1 MKVTVL
7 GATGLFGARICR
19 LLARDPAIEITAV
32 ARDRAKLE
40 RLRRELGVAIA
51 AFDLAGDWRAA
62 LAATT
67 PDLVIHTAGPFQGH
81 SYAVA
86 DACIAMGAHYVD
98 LADARGFVAGVGAL
112 DDKARAANVLVASG
126 ASSVPAL
133 SAAVVDRLR
142 DGFAGIEAIDIAITP
157 GNRAPRG
164 RATVAAILS
173 YVGHT
178 LRWWRAGRWEEV
190 VGWHDLHRRRLPT
203 LGRRWFSACDVPD
216 LELFPGRYQV
226 RERVLFHAG
235 LELPLLHLGLW
246 LLSWPVRWGWPRS
259 LAPAAGLIA
268 WLADRVR
275 ALGTDRGG
283 MAVDVAGRLADGR
296 AVTRRWR
303 LIAEAGDGPWV
314 PALAAVALAR
324 GLARGAIAARGARP
338 CVGLLTLGDILAVAD
353 GLAIRTSA
361 DEIGPVYETV
371 CGTDA
376 ITGLPAPIRALHDN
390 VSRACWS
397 GRADIT
403 GASNPLAFI
412 AARIIGMPRA
422 AREVDVTV
430 AFEVRDGVERWRRS
444 FARRP
449 FVSLQYAGEGLDTGT
464 VIERFGA
471 LSFALRNTLDDKGL
485 SQEIAA
491 AYVLGIRLPRPLWPR
506 IRARERLDGQG
517 RFTFDVAIAVPLLG
531 RLVAY
536 KGWLIPDD
544 TRAHAEEA
552 A

>member
-7 GATGLFGARICR
+7 GATGLFGARICQ
-19 LLARDPAIEITAV
+19 LLARDPAMAITAV
-32 ARDRAKLE
+32 ARDRTKLE
-40 RLRRELGVAIA
+40 RLRLELGVAIA
-51 AFDLAGDWRAA
+51 AFDLEGDWREA
-62 LAATT
+62 LAATA
-67 PDLVIHTAGPFQGH
+67 PELVIHTAGPFQGR

-86 DACIAMGAHYVD
+86 EACIAIGAHYVD
-98 LADARGFVAGVGAL
+98 LADARGFVAGIGVL
-112 DDKARAANVLVASG
+112 DEKARAAGLLVASG

-133 SAAVVDRLR
+133 SSAVVDRLR
-142 DGFAGIEAIDIAITP
+142 DDLAEIEAIDIAITP

-178 LRWWRAGRWEEV
+178 LRWWRGGRWDEV
-190 VGWHDLHRRRLPT
+190 AGWHDLHRRRLPT

-216 LELFPGRYQV
+216 LELFPVHYKV

-246 LLSWPVRWGWPRS
+246 LLSWPVRWRWLRS
-259 LAPAAGLIA
+259 LAPAAGAIA

-283 MAVDVAGRLADGR
+283 MAVDVAGRMADGR
-296 AVTRRWR
+296 AATRRWR

-314 PALAAVALAR
+314 PTLAAVALAR
-324 GLARGAIAARGARP
+324 GLARGAVVERGARA
-338 CVGLLTLGDILAVAD
+338 CVGLLALDEILAVAD
-353 GLAIRTSA
+353 GLAIRISA

-371 CGTDA
+371 CGADA
-376 ITGLPAPIRALHDN
+376 YAALPAPIRALHDN
-390 VSRACWS
+390 VSRARWS

-403 GASNPLAFI
+403 GASNPLAYV
-412 AARIIGMPRA
+412 AARIVGMPRA
-422 AREVDVTV
+422 TGDVDVAV
-430 AFEVRDGVERWRRS
+430 DFEVRDGVERWRRS
-444 FARRP
+444 FAGRL
-449 FVSLQYAGEGLDTGT
+449 FVSLQYAGEGSDVGA

-471 LSFALRNTLDDKGL
+471 LSFALRNTLDGEGL

-491 AYVLGIRLPRPLWPR
+491 AYVLGIRLPRLLWPR
-506 IRARERLDGQG
+506 IRARERVDGQG

-531 RLVAY
+531 GLVAY
-536 KGWLIPDD
+536 KGWLMP
-544 TRAHAEEA
+544 TSPA
-552 A
+552 ARG

>member
-19 LLARDPAIEITAV
+19 LLARDPAIAITAV
-32 ARDRAKLE
+32 GRDRAKLE
-40 RLRRELGVAIA
+40 RLRQELGLAIA
-51 AFDLAGDWRAA
+51 AFDLAGGWHAA
-62 LAATT
+62 LAATA

-86 DACIAMGAHYVD
+86 EASIAIGAHYVD
-98 LADARGFVAGVGAL
+98 LADARGFVAGISAL
-112 DDKARAANVLVASG
+112 DDKARAAGVLVASG

-133 SAAVVDRLR
+133 SSAVIDRLR
-142 DGFAGIEAIDIAITP
+142 DGFAEIEAIDIAITP

-178 LRWWRAGRWEEV
+178 LRWWRGGRWDEV
-190 VGWHDLHRRRLPT
+190 AGWHDLHRRRLPT

-216 LELFPGRYQV
+216 LELFPERYQV

-246 LLSWPVRWGWPRS
+246 LLSWPVRWRWLRS
-259 LAPAAGLIA
+259 LAPAAGVIA

-314 PALAAVALAR
+314 PTLAAVALAR
-324 GLARGAIAARGARP
+324 GLARGAIVERGAHP
-338 CVGLLTLGDILAVAD
+338 CVGLLTLDEILAVAD

-371 CGTDA
+371 CGADA
-376 ITGLPAPIRALHDN
+376 CAALPAPIRALHDN
-390 VSRACWS
+390 VSRVRWS

-403 GASNPLAFI
+403 GAANPLAFL
-412 AARIIGMPRA
+412 AARVVGIPRA
-422 AREVDVTV
+422 ARGVDVAV
-430 AFEVRDGVERWRRS
+430 EFEVRDGVERWQRS
-444 FARRP
+444 FAGRP
-449 FVSLQYAGEGLDTGT
+449 FASLQYAGEGLDAGT

-471 LSFALRNTLDDKGL
+471 LSFALRNTLDGEGL
-485 SQEIAA
+485 SQEIAG
-491 AYVLGIRLPRPLWPR
+491 AYVLGIRLPRLFWPR
-506 IRARERLDGQG
+506 IRARERIDGQG
-517 RFTFDVAIAVPLLG
+517 RFTFDVAIAVPLFG
-531 RLVAY
+531 QLVAY
-536 KGWLIPDD
+536 KGWLMP
-544 TRAHAEEA
+544 TSLA
-552 A
+552 ARD

>member
-19 LLARDPAIEITAV
+19 LLASDPAMAVTAA

-40 RLRRELGVAIA
+40 VLHRELGVATTTL
-51 AFDLAGDWRAA
+51 DLAGDWHAA
-62 LAATT
+62 LAATE
-67 PDLVIHTAGPFQGH
+67 PDLVIHTAGPFQGQD
-81 SYAVA
+81 YAVA
-86 DACIAMGAHYVD
+86 EFCVAMGAHYVD
-98 LADARGFVAGVGAL
+98 LADARGFVARIGAL
-112 DDKARAANVLVASG
+112 DEAARGAGVLVASG

-133 SAAVVDRLR
+133 SSAVVDHLR
-142 DGFAGIEAIDIAITP
+142 DGMEQIDVIDIAITP

-173 YVGHT
+173 YVGHS
-178 LRWWRAGRWEEV
+178 LRWWRGGRWDEV
-190 VGWHDLHRRRLPT
+190 AGWHDLHRRRLPT

-216 LELFPGRYQV
+216 LALFPERYRV

-246 LLSWPVRWGWPRS
+246 LLSWPVRWRWLRS
-259 LAPAAGLIA
+259 LTPAAGAIA

-283 MAVDVAGRLADGR
+283 MAVDVAGRLVDGR
-296 AVTRRWR
+296 AITRRWR

-314 PALAAVALAR
+314 PTLAAVALAR
-324 GLARGAIAARGARP
+324 GLARGAMVERGARP
-338 CVGLLTLGDILAVAD
+338 CVGLLTLDEILAVAD

-361 DEIGPVYETV
+361 DEIGPVYEAV
-371 CGTDA
+371 CGTNVCV
-376 ITGLPAPIRALHDN
+376 TLPEPIRALHDN
-390 VSRACWS
+390 VSRARWS

-412 AARIIGMPRA
+412 AARIVGIPRA
-422 AREVDVTV
+422 ARDVDVTV
-430 AFEVRDGVERWRRS
+430 EFEVRDGVERWQRS
-444 FARRP
+444 FAGRP
-449 FVSLQYAGEGLDTGT
+449 FVSLQYAGEGADVGT

-471 LSFALRNTLDDKGL
+471 LSFALRNTLDGAGL

-491 AYVLGIRLPRPLWPR
+491 AYVLGIRLPRALWPR
-506 IRARERLDGQG
+506 VHARERLDGQG
-517 RFTFDVAIAVPLLG
+517 RFTFDVGIALPLLG

-536 KGWLIPDD
+536 KGWLKP
-544 TRAHAEEA
+544 TSPA
-552 A
+552 ARD

>member
-19 LLARDPAIEITAV
+19 LLSRDPAIAITAV
-32 ARDRAKLE
+32 ARDRVKLE
-40 RLRRELGVAIA
+40 KLRRELGVSVAT
-51 AFDLAGDWRAA
+51 FDLAGDWREA
-62 LAATT
+62 LATNK

-86 DACIAMGAHYVD
+86 ETCIAMGAHYVD
-98 LADARGFVAGVGAL
+98 LADARGFVAGIGVL
-112 DDKARAANVLVASG
+112 DDKARAAGVLVASG

-133 SAAVVDRLR
+133 SSAVIDRLR
-142 DGFAGIEAIDIAITP
+142 NGFTEIEAIDIAITP

-178 LRWWRAGRWEEV
+178 VRWWRYGRWEAV

-216 LELFPGRYQV
+216 LELFPERYKV

-235 LELPLLHLGLW
+235 LELPPLHLGLW
-246 LLSWPVRWGWPRS
+246 LLSWPVRWGWLRS
-259 LAPAAGLIA
+259 LAPAAGAIA

-296 AVTRRWR
+296 AVTRHWR

-314 PALAAVALAR
+314 PTLAAVALTR
-324 GLARGAIAARGARP
+324 GLARGAIVERGARA
-338 CVGLLTLGDILAVAD
+338 CVGLLTLGEILAVAD

-371 CGTDA
+371 CGADA
-376 ITGLPAPIRALHDN
+376 CAALPAPIRALHDN
-390 VSRACWS
+390 VSRVRWS
-397 GRADIT
+397 GRADIS
-403 GASNPLAFI
+403 GAANPLAFI
-412 AARIIGMPRA
+412 AARIVGMPRA
-422 AREVDVTV
+422 AADVDVTV
-430 AFEVRDGVERWRRS
+430 EFEVRDGVERWRRS
-444 FARRP
+444 FAGRP
-449 FVSLQYAGEGLDTGT
+449 FVSLQYAGEGPDSGT

-471 LSFALRNTLDDKGL
+471 LSFALRNALDGEGL
-485 SQEIAA
+485 SQQIAG
-491 AYVLGIRLPRPLWPR
+491 AYVLGIRLPRLLWPR
-506 IRARERLDGQG
+506 IRAQERVDGQG

-536 KGWLIPDD
+536 KGWLSP
-544 TRAHAEEA
+544 TLPA
-552 A
+552 ARD

>member
-19 LLARDPAIEITAV
+19 LLARDPAMAITAV
-32 ARDRAKLE
+32 GRDRAKLE
-40 RLRRELGVAIA
+40 RLHREIGAEIA
-51 AFDLAGDWRAA
+51 AFDLAGDWREA
-62 LAATT
+62 LAATA

-86 DACIAMGAHYVD
+86 EACIAMGAHYVD
-98 LADARGFVAGVGAL
+98 LADARSFVAGIGVL
-112 DDKARAANVLVASG
+112 DDKARAAGVLVASG

-133 SAAVVDRLR
+133 SSAVVDRLR
-142 DGFAGIEAIDIAITP
+142 DGFAKIEAIDIAITP

-178 LRWWRAGRWEEV
+178 LRWWRGGRWDKV

-216 LELFPGRYQV
+216 LELFPERYRV

-246 LLSWPVRWGWPRS
+246 LLSWPVRWRWLRS
-259 LAPAAGLIA
+259 LAPAAGVIA
-268 WLADRVR
+268 WLADRVC

-283 MAVDVAGRLADGR
+283 MAVDVAGRLTDGR
-296 AVTRRWR
+296 AVTRSWR

-314 PALAAVALAR
+314 PTLAAVALAR
-324 GLARGAIAARGARP
+324 GLARGAVVERGARA
-338 CVGLLTLGDILAVAD
+338 CVGLLTLDEVLAVAD

-361 DEIGPVYETV
+361 DEIGPVYESA
-371 CGTDA
+371 CGADA
-376 ITGLPAPIRALHDN
+376 CTALPAPIRALHDN
-390 VSRACWS
+390 VSRARWS

-403 GASNPLAFI
+403 GASNPLAYV
-412 AARIIGMPRA
+412 AARIVGMPRA
-422 AREVDVTV
+422 AWDVDVAV
-430 AFEVRDGVERWRRS
+430 EFEARDGVERWRRS
-444 FARRP
+444 FAGRP
-449 FVSLQYAGEGLDTGT
+449 FVSLQYAGEGPDAGT

-471 LSFALRNTLDDKGL
+471 LSFALRNTLDREGL

-491 AYVLGIRLPRPLWPR
+491 AYVLGVRLPRLLWPL
-506 IRARERLDGQG
+506 IRARERVDGQG
-517 RFTFDVAIAVPLLG
+517 RFIFDVAIAVPLLG

-536 KGWLIPDD
+536 KGWLMPTSPAVRD
-544 TRAHAEEA
+544 
-552 A
+552 

>member
-19 LLARDPAIEITAV
+19 LLACDPAISITAV
-32 ARDRAKLE
+32 ARDRVKLE
-40 RLRRELGVAIA
+40 GLRQELGVAIA
-51 AFDLAGDWRAA
+51 AFDLDGDWHAP
-62 LAATT
+62 LAATK

-86 DACIAMGAHYVD
+86 EACIAMGAHYVD
-98 LADARGFVAGVGAL
+98 LADARGFVSGIGML
-112 DDKARAANVLVASG
+112 DDKARAAGVLVASG

-133 SAAVVDRLR
+133 SSAVIDRLR
-142 DGFAGIEAIDIAITP
+142 DGFVEIEAIDIAITP

-178 LRWWRAGRWEEV
+178 LRWWRGGRWDEV
-190 VGWHDLHRRRLPT
+190 AGWHDLHRRRLPT

-216 LELFPGRYQV
+216 LELFPDRYRV

-246 LLSWPVRWGWPRS
+246 LLSWPVRWRWLRS
-259 LAPAAGLIA
+259 LAPAAGVIT

-283 MAVDVAGRLADGR
+283 MAVDVAGRLANGR

-303 LIAEAGDGPWV
+303 LIAGAGDGPWV
-314 PALAAVALAR
+314 PTLAAVALTR
-324 GLARGAIAARGARP
+324 GLARGAVVERGARP
-338 CVGLLTLGDILAVAD
+338 CVGVLTLEDILAVAD

-371 CGTDA
+371 CRADA
-376 ITGLPAPIRALHDN
+376 CAALPAPIRDLHDN
-390 VSRACWS
+390 VSRARWC
-397 GRADIT
+397 GRADIL
-403 GASNPLAFI
+403 GAANPLAYI
-412 AARIIGMPRA
+412 AARIVSMPRA
-422 AREVDVTV
+422 ARDVDVNV
-430 AFEVRDGVERWRRS
+430 EFEVRDGVERWRRS
-444 FARRP
+444 FAGRP
-449 FVSLQYAGEGLDTGT
+449 FVSLQCAGERQDVGS

-471 LSFALRNTLDDKGL
+471 LSFALRNTLNGEGL

-491 AYVLGIRLPRPLWPR
+491 AYVLGIRLPRLLWPR
-506 IRARERLDGQG
+506 IHARERIDGQG

-536 KGWLIPDD
+536 QGWLTPTSPVARD
-544 TRAHAEEA
+544 
-552 A
+552 

>member
-19 LLARDPAIEITAV
+19 LLARDPAMAITAV
-32 ARDRAKLE
+32 ARDRTKLE
-40 RLRRELGVAIA
+40 TLRQELGVAIA

-62 LAATT
+62 LTATA

-86 DACIAMGAHYVD
+86 EACIAMGAHYVD
-98 LADARGFVAGVGAL
+98 LADARGFVAGIGVL
-112 DDKARAANVLVASG
+112 DDEARAAGVLVASG

-133 SAAVVDRLR
+133 SSAVVDRLR
-142 DGFAGIEAIDIAITP
+142 NGFAEIEAIDIAITP

-178 LRWWRAGRWEEV
+178 LRWWRGGRWDEV
-190 VGWHDLHRRRLPT
+190 AGWHDLHRRRLPT

-216 LELFPGRYQV
+216 LELFPERYKV

-235 LELPLLHLGLW
+235 LELPLLHLGMW
-246 LLSWPVRWGWPRS
+246 LLSWPVRWRWLRS
-259 LAPAAGLIA
+259 LAPAAGAIA

-314 PALAAVALAR
+314 PTLAAVALAR
-324 GLARGAIAARGARP
+324 GLARGAIPERGARP
-338 CVGLLTLGDILAVAD
+338 CVGLLTLEDILAVAE

-361 DEIGPVYETV
+361 DEIGPVYESV
-371 CGTDA
+371 CGVDA
-376 ITGLPAPIRALHDN
+376 CAALPAPIRALHDN
-390 VSRACWS
+390 VSRARWS

-403 GASNPLAFI
+403 GASNPLAYI
-412 AARIIGMPRA
+412 AARIVGMPRA
-422 AREVDVTV
+422 AGDVDVTV
-430 AFEVRDGVERWRRS
+430 EFEVRDGVERWRRS
-444 FARRP
+444 FAGRP
-449 FVSLQYAGEGLDTGT
+449 FVSLQYVGEGPDAGT

-471 LSFALRNTLDDKGL
+471 LSFALRNTLDGAGL

-491 AYVLGIRLPRPLWPR
+491 AYVLGIRLPRLLWPR
-506 IRARERLDGQG
+506 IRARERVEGQG
-517 RFTFDVAIAVPLLG
+517 RFTFDVAISVPLLG

-536 KGWLIPDD
+536 KGWLMPTSPAVRD
-544 TRAHAEEA
+544 
-552 A
+552 